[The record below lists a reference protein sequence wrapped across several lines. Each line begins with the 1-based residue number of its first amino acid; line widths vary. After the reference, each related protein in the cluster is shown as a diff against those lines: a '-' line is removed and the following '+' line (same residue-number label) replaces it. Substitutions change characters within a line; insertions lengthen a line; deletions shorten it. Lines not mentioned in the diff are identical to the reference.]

1 MDLSFDG
8 GSESFYTLVDLCER
22 AAAAVHRGPEWRR
35 LKTFCVNTL
44 ANVQN
49 GSVNAADADD
59 LLVQYIDLN
68 AQWHHSIGYM
78 LEQGTI
84 TWDTNIATE
93 HPEYSMEY

>member
-1 MDLSFDG
+1 M
-8 GSESFYTLVDLCER
+8 
-22 AAAAVHRGPEWRR
+22 
-35 LKTFCVNTL
+35 
-44 ANVQN
+44 QN

-78 LEQGTI
+78 LEQGAI